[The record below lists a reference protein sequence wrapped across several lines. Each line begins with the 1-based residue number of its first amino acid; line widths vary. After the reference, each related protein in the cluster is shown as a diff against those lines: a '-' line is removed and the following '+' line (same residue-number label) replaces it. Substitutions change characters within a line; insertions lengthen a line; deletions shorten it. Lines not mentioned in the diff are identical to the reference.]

1 MFPTPGQIEQLQSS
15 LQSNLQLFLP
25 ELVLCFG
32 IVLLLLFR
40 LVKAFDRTHLGTVAA
55 AIVGV
60 ALLTAGYLF
69 LEGDLAPVEFFA
81 GMLASD
87 PFSGFVRILLLA
99 ASLLTV
105 VLTLLTGI
113 PDRDDSGDFYAL
125 LLGSTLGM
133 MLMASANHL
142 MMAFIAV
149 EMASLPSYALA
160 GFLKGKRKG
169 SEAALKYVVFGAAAS
184 GVMLYGISL
193 LAGTFGTG
201 HLPDRKSTRLN
212 SSHG

>member
-32 IVLLLLFR
+32 IVLLLLCR

-99 ASLLTV
+99 A
-105 VLTLLTGI
+105 
-113 PDRDDSGDFYAL
+113 
-125 LLGSTLGM
+125 
-133 MLMASANHL
+133 
-142 MMAFIAV
+142 
-149 EMASLPSYALA
+149 
-160 GFLKGKRKG
+160 
-169 SEAALKYVVFGAAAS
+169 
-184 GVMLYGISL
+184 
-193 LAGTFGTG
+193 
-201 HLPDRKSTRLN
+201 
-212 SSHG
+212 